1 MQADDHMHD
10 LGSWNLCL
18 ALGIAVNLCLAFG
31 DCGEFGAGTNMEK
44 GGFQS

>member
-10 LGSWNLCL
+10 LGSW
-18 ALGIAVNLCLAFG
+18 NLCLAFG